1 MQALFLGQPAA
12 WLRYHDLPGRA
23 PACVY
28 LHGLACA
35 ASSDFPALVAQPPLV
50 GRRALLVDLLGFG
63 FSDRPAGFSY
73 AIEDHAATVAALL
86 DHLGLTGCVVV
97 GHSMG
102 GSVAIALATLR
113 PDLVGQLVVVEGNLA
128 AGPEE
133 GTNAEFSRTVSAQS
147 EEVFVAAGYGEFL
160 GAVRPAAP
168 VFAGSMQVADPRAVH
183 RTSVS
188 LVSERRPSFGDQL
201 RQASMPR
208 AYVFGELTLQNEDMA
223 RRATAL
229 PTQGVPVR
237 VVPKVDHG
245 MGLMEPD
252 AGPAAF
258 AEALAAALD
267 HNA

>member
-1 MQALFLGQPAA
+1 MQALFLGQHDA

-35 ASSDFPALVAQPPLV
+35 ASSDFPALVAQPPLA

-63 FSDRPAGFSY
+63 FSDRPAGFGY

-86 DHLGLTGCVVV
+86 DHLDLTGCAVI
-97 GHSMG
+97 GHSLG

-113 PDLVGQLVVVEGNLA
+113 PELVGRLVVAEANLE
-128 AGPEE
+128 AGPAE
-133 GTNAEFSRTVSAQS
+133 GSNAGFSRAVSAQT
-147 EEVFVAAGYGEFL
+147 EEAFVGAGYREVL
-160 GAVRPAAP
+160 GRVRPGAP
-168 VFAGSMQVADPRAVH
+168 VVAGPMQVADPRAVH
-183 RTSVS
+183 RTAVS
-188 LVSERRPSFGDQL
+188 LVAERRPSFGDQL
-201 RQASMPR
+201 RRATMPR
-208 AYVFGELTLQNEDMA
+208 AYVFGALTLQNEDMA
-223 RRATAL
+223 RRAAAL

-237 VVPKVDHG
+237 VVPNVDHG

-258 AEALAAALD
+258 AEALATELGR
-267 HNA
+267 NE